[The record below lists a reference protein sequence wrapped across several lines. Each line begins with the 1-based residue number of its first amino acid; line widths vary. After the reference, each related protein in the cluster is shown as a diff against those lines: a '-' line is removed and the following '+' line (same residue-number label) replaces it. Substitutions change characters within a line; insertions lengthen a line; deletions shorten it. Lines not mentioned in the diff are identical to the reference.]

1 MVMTKFQFVVNL
13 EVAENKGEDD
23 NLIEYFERTQ
33 IYLIGVFDGLGGRSA
48 GYGGQTGGRIASKR
62 ASEISKEF
70 FKQWNGKITSDNAIE
85 LQDKICQALKKDAD
99 DHNMRTTSS
108 RLKGSLVEHKLCT
121 TIALASIPK
130 QQTTGNSF
138 KVDLAWMGDS
148 RIYFLS
154 PTNGLQQLTKD
165 DLVTSK
171 DAFEMLRQDPPMSQ
185 YLTADI
191 NPKWQIHF
199 QSHTFQEQGCFLACT
214 DGCFQY
220 FSAPWEFERLLLET
234 LSNSKGTTKET
245 NTWENL
251 IEQKYTEIKQ
261 DDVSLIIY
269 PVGFQKT
276 SDIKDVYQN
285 RLGYLQENFI
295 SDTNNYD
302 ELKNIWENYRI
313 NYEYYLP
320 FIQDS
325 PPIYHVSASEDKSS
339 TSGATTTTNTSTDF
353 QQIKKKRE
361 DNLKML
367 LNKAESCYKN
377 SQFEETEKLCKQV
390 LKLQPDNSDAKY
402 LSGVIYYELAKQPC
416 NYQQKPKYLNDAAS
430 QIEEVI
436 EQLSEKVKAYQILG
450 KIYYDLKD
458 WEKAVEFYAN
468 FFDCKG
474 SEKSID
480 FDYVN
485 SRNFDLDL
493 DSFIAS
499 LRQFQSNLNNRKP
512 ANSAIQFCRH
522 IIDNSASLSYA
533 NKPLIY
539 YHIASLQ
546 EIEKEF
552 NAALNSLKTLLE
564 LDLDYSMR
572 QKATQ
577 KYEDI
582 FNRLNNRR

>member
-1 MVMTKFQFVVNL
+1 
-13 EVAENKGEDD
+13 
-23 NLIEYFERTQ
+23 
-33 IYLIGVFDGLGGRSA
+33 
-48 GYGGQTGGRIASKR
+48 
-62 ASEISKEF
+62 
-70 FKQWNGKITSDNAIE
+70 
-85 LQDKICQALKKDAD
+85 
-99 DHNMRTTSS
+99 MRTTSS
-108 RLKGSLVEHKLCT
+108 RLKGSLIEHKLCT

-130 QQTTGNSF
+130 QQTQDKIFEVN
-138 KVDLAWMGDS
+138 LAWMGDS

-154 PTNGLQQLTKD
+154 PTKGLQQLTKD

-199 QSHTFQEQGCFLACT
+199 QNYRFEEPGCFLACT

-220 FSAPWEFERLLLET
+220 VSAPWEFERLLLET
-234 LSNSKGTTKET
+234 LSNSEGTKKT
-245 NTWENL
+245 NNWQGL

-269 PVGFQKT
+269 AVGFQRT
-276 SDIKDVYQN
+276 SAIKDVYQE
-285 RLGYLQENFI
+285 RLGHLRKNFI

-302 ELKNIWENYRI
+302 ELKNLWEEYKPH
-313 NYEYYLP
+313 YEHYLP
-320 FIQDS
+320 SIQDS
-325 PPIYHVSASEDKSS
+325 PPISHVSASEDESS
-339 TSGATTTTNTSTDF
+339 TSGASTSKECKELTETF
-353 QQIKKKRE
+353 NEQKEAKIKK
-361 DNLKML
+361 L
-367 LNKAESCYKN
+367 LDDANSYYANYQLSKAQE
-377 SQFEETEKLCKQV
+377 LCEQA
-390 LKLQPDNSDAKY
+390 LKLQPYNSAAKY